1 MSTLP
6 PTSDHERLDDMMRQI
21 DGRFDRMDRRFQ
33 NGFDRLDQ
41 IFDRMD
47 EGFDRMDRRLER
59 IERTMLKR
67 SDLYPTLMVA
77 QLVSVGVWTV
87 VIWGLARLGL
97 FS

>member
-1 MSTLP
+1 MSTSP

-21 DGRFDRMDRRFQ
+21 DGRLDRMDK
-33 NGFDRLDQ
+33 GFDRIDQ

-47 EGFDRMDRRLER
+47 QGFDRMDERLER
-59 IERTMLKR
+59 IERNMLKR
-67 SDLYPTLMVA
+67 SDLYPTLMAA
-77 QLVSVGVWTV
+77 QLVSIGVWTV